1 MLWAAVKLPS
11 FFERRSFSAIPRISP
26 PPKPA
31 PRPERGRRRRP
42 ATERVTRGALSR
54 LRRLVD
60 PHAGPGVKR
69 GCRPRA
75 SPSIR
80 ARALWRGS
88 LRRCSLDPD
97 A

>member
-11 FFERRSFSAIPRISP
+11 FFERRSFSANTSNLTAAEA
-26 PPKPA
+26 A